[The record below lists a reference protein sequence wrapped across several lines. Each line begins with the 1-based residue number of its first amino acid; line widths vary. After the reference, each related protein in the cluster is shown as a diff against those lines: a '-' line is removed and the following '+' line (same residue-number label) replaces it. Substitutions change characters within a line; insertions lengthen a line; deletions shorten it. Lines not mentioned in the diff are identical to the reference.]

1 MGRGNRGYWEGA
13 EYKGGNVTKF
23 MWNVVDDNVE
33 GKLVFN
39 GLFGYLSL
47 GFSYP
52 GGNKNGMNGAS
63 IIMAIPGGNYSA
75 KFGLDLGME
84 PTVNEYVINVN
95 QSSFRH
101 WSDPLP
107 GRDTSSYAVHSTEC
121 FTALTFNTNNINDI
135 KFNVDGTDDLIW
147 AANNKDTFC
156 SSHGRGQDGR
166 GDRDR
171 FIIEWKTGKAWYPE
185 EADKEEVTVNNG
197 HDEETANNGHDG
209 ETATNGHYE
218 QDTMEDSD
226 SSAASIDFSCL
237 AFVLHS
243 ILVGLISF

>member
-1 MGRGNRGYWEGA
+1 MG
-13 EYKGGNVTKF
+13 
-23 MWNVVDDNVE
+23 
-33 GKLVFN
+33 
-39 GLFGYLSL
+39 
-47 GFSYP
+47 
-52 GGNKNGMNGAS
+52 
-63 IIMAIPGGNYSA
+63 IMAIPGGNYSA

-95 QSSFRH
+95 QSSFGH

-185 EADKEEVTVNNG
+185 EADKEEVAVT
-197 HDEETANNGHDG
+197 NGHDG